1 MRKLGNVLHNF
12 TCMEIRFLTAI
23 ELPSRHESWKSAQ
36 MRHKQ
41 SLYTIM
47 MSFTH
52 AQRPARDS
60 VDDDDAVGLNVLR
73 CRADILETN
82 SERFGE
88 SDKLFIG
95 NVLLGQ
101 LCG

>member
-1 MRKLGNVLHNF
+1 MRKLGDVLHNF
-12 TCMEIRFLTAI
+12 TYMEIRFLTAT

-41 SLYTIM
+41 SLYAIM
-47 MSFTH
+47 MSFTP

-60 VDDDDAVGLNVLR
+60 VDDDEVGLDVLR
-73 CRADILETN
+73 CRADILGTN

-95 NVLLGQ
+95 SVLLGQ
-101 LCG
+101 LCD